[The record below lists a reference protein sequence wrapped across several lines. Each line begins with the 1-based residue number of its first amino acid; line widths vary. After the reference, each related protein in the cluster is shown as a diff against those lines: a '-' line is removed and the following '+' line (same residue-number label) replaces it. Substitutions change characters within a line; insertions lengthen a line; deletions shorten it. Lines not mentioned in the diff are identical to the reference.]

1 MAKGVYNFVQF
12 NLGTELLPMGCCC
25 SSQSQEDNVELISTT
40 NDAVCCKGGQRGT
53 NIVLTDL
60 SPGCCYKVE
69 GSGTVIGSCCLECD
83 VAMWEVIVGKNPEG
97 LAIGVKKVMKKTAVE
112 LDTTLDS
119 EFDPNSP
126 SWSLSDTP
134 LQEGDVVGV
143 YWDQTDLPM
152 LSFSVNGKMV
162 SYCVTRIR
170 PSNDIYP
177 AVSVRD
183 GSTCE
188 FIFNGKE
195 FKFPPKSSKFQ
206 AIICASSLI

>member
-1 MAKGVYNFVQF
+1 
-12 NLGTELLPMGCCC
+12 MGCCC
-25 SSQSQEDNVELISTT
+25 SSQGQEDNVELISTT

-162 SYCVTRIR
+162 SRGSAPPTTSTQLSACVME
-170 PSNDIYP
+170 
-177 AVSVRD
+177 ALVS
-183 GSTCE
+183 SYLMA
-188 FIFNGKE
+188 
-195 FKFPPKSSKFQ
+195 KSSNFHLNRVNFKQLFVQ
-206 AIICASSLI
+206 AV